1 MDRQGDA
8 RMAYTAHGFFFNV
21 VVVADGWIISPV
33 SPLRPTFP
41 FSACCPG
48 TDHLAI
54 HLGPVLL
61 ITRLG
66 LRMRTTVPPCRSET
80 SCALKRGTST
90 LGLFSSVFLSL
101 SLSPFSF
108 AIDGKPRLSRSFFH
122 VLLSRLSVYVFFTL
136 LATKGPLS
144 VARRARLFYTPNVI
158 QPRSYLLSV
167 SLPFR
172 VVVPLFIHV
181 LFLFRPKVFLKP

>member
-1 MDRQGDA
+1 
-8 RMAYTAHGFFFNV
+8 MAYTAHGFFFNV

-90 LGLFSSVFLSL
+90 LGLFSSLFPFHLFPSPSTASL
-101 SLSPFSF
+101 V
-108 AIDGKPRLSRSFFH
+108 SRSFFN

-144 VARRARLFYTPNVI
+144 VGRRARLFYTPNVI

-167 SLPFR
+167 SVPFR

>member
-1 MDRQGDA
+1 MFINNDLRRVEAAAFTAMLQRRHKQARARDFDRFLEPSRIGSNRLVGMDRQGDA
-8 RMAYTAHGFFFNV
+8 RMAYNAHGFFFNV

-101 SLSPFSF
+101 SLSPLSF
-108 AIDGKPRLSRSFFH
+108 AIDGEPPRLSFF
-122 VLLSRLSVYVFFTL
+122 LPCP
-136 LATKGPLS
+136 PLS
-144 VARRARLFYTPNVI
+144 ALCLRLFYTAC
-158 QPRSYLLSV
+158 
-167 SLPFR
+167 
-172 VVVPLFIHV
+172 H
-181 LFLFRPKVFLKP
+181 